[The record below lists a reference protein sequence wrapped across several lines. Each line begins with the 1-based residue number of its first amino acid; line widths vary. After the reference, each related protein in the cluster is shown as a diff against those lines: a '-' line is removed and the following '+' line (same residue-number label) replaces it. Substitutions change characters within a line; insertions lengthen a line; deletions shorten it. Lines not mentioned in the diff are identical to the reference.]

1 MRFRVV
7 HSLDWRTRIKCPALA
22 QQKEVAQQLADCLDV
37 VPGVSYVEIRLS
49 TGSIILLHSGRALD
63 TAAVG
68 EILSSALPGEGS
80 APSRW
85 ECTAGSPASLPD
97 ANRRSHVSGT
107 ILVLS
112 GAYILFEWLRRLLFS
127 RGGAG
132 RFSLLS
138 RVFNPPALVAIG
150 LGIPIMKEAL
160 KNLANRGF
168 SMDLLVTSAAG
179 LSILMGEAMAALV
192 VMWLVNFSEWLETR
206 TVEKTRK
213 AIRDMLSHD
222 VRDTWVVR
230 DGTEVLIAVSDLV
243 KGDIVAIRQGD
254 SVPAD
259 GKVVEG
265 EALINESAMTG
276 ESRPVFKVV
285 EDVVL
290 AGTTLEMG
298 KLLVQVESVG
308 EETRMGQIIRI
319 IEEGQ
324 EQKAEIIL
332 SSQRFSDSVVPF
344 SLALSLLTY
353 FITGNIHRA
362 MAMLIIA
369 CPCGVSLSTPTALSA
384 AMGNAARQ
392 GSLVKGGRYLEGA
405 GKIKHLTFDKT
416 GTLTSG
422 VPQVSR
428 VISLDERYDPIR
440 ILQLAASSQMHYK
453 HPMTLAVLKKVRE
466 SEIEIPQHEKTE
478 LIIGHGVKAKI
489 NGDEILVGSHHFM
502 EDYQV
507 DHEMGHKEEETML
520 AKGESVL
527 FVACNRRL
535 IGLMGVED
543 RMKETASEALS
554 ALKALGVE
562 HIAMFTGDREQH
574 ARALAQSLPIDTIR
588 WEQSPEDKA
597 SWVMHCKKL
606 YPDHVV
612 AMVGDGINDA
622 PAFSHADISFAMGDT
637 GADIAIEHA
646 DIVLHNGDLSLVA
659 QTVALGQKTL
669 DVIRQNYG
677 ISVGL
682 NVAGM
687 LLAAIG
693 WLPPLAGAVFH
704 NMITVGVV
712 SNSAKL
718 LFYKADLAELAQ
730 AAKGHGNGH
739 NDISRPRTAVGRSA
753 LPAGP
758 TDGRNIS
765 TTFDDHNLRIH
776 ADEAV

>member
-1 MRFRVV
+1 MPFQVV
-7 HSLDWRTRIKCPALA
+7 HVLEWRTRIRFPALA
-22 QQKEVAQQLADCLDV
+22 QRKEKAQRLVGALSDI
-37 VPGVSYVEIRLS
+37 PGISHVEVRLG
-49 TGSIILLHSGRALD
+49 TGSIILVHHRQAPD
-63 TAAVG
+63 MEAVRMVLANAISLPRRL
-68 EILSSALPGEGS
+68 ESSLKDRTS
-80 APSRW
+80 SV
-85 ECTAGSPASLPD
+85 SSLPD

-107 ILVLS
+107 VLVLAGVYIIVEWIRRVLFG
-112 GAYILFEWLRRLLFS
+112 GAA
-127 RGGAG
+127 AG
-132 RFSLLS
+132 RFSVVS
-138 RVFNPPALVAIG
+138 RIFNVPALVAVG
-150 LGIPIMKEAL
+150 LSIPIMREAL
-160 KNLANRGF
+160 RNLVSRGL
-168 SMDLLVTSAAG
+168 SMDFLVTSAAV

-213 AIRDMLSHD
+213 AIRDMLQQE
-222 VRDTWVVR
+222 VRETWVIREGV
-230 DGTEVLIAVSDLV
+230 EVQIAVSDLV
-243 KGDIVAIRQGD
+243 KEDIISIRQGD
-254 SVPAD
+254 AVPAD

-285 EDVVL
+285 GDVVL
-290 AGTTLEMG
+290 AGTTVEMG
-298 KLLVQVESVG
+298 KILLQVESTG
-308 EETRMGQIIRI
+308 EDTRLGQIIRL

-332 SSQRFSDSVVPF
+332 SSQRFSDAVVPF

-353 FITGNIHRA
+353 FFTGSIKRA

-384 AMGNAARQ
+384 AMGNAAQQ
-392 GSLVKGGRYLEGA
+392 GSLIKGGRYLEGA
-405 GKIKHLTFDKT
+405 GRIKHLTFDKT

-428 VISLDERYDPIR
+428 VISLDDHYQPIR

-453 HPMTLAVLKKVRE
+453 HPMTLAVLNKVRE
-466 SEIEIPQHEKTE
+466 TEIEIPRHEKTE

-507 DHEMGHKEEETML
+507 DHEMGHAEEERML
-520 AKGESVL
+520 AAGESVL

-543 RMKETASEALS
+543 RMKETATEALL

-562 HIAMFTGDREQH
+562 HVAMFTGDREQH
-574 ARALAQSLPIDTIR
+574 AKALAHSLPIDKIR

-597 SWVMHCKKL
+597 SWVMQCKRL

-637 GADIAIEHA
+637 GADVAIENA
-646 DIVLHNGDLSLVA
+646 DIVLRNGDLSLVA

-669 DVIRQNYG
+669 QVIRQNYG
-677 ISVGL
+677 IAVGL
-682 NVAGM
+682 NLAGM
-687 LLAAIG
+687 FLAALG
-693 WLPPLAGAVFH
+693 WLSPLAGAVFH
-704 NMITVGVV
+704 NLITVGVV
-712 SNSAKL
+712 SNSTKL
-718 LFYKADLAELAQ
+718 LFYRADLAALAKS
-730 AAKGHGNGH
+730 ADEGNG
-739 NDISRPRTAVGRSA
+739 NRY
-753 LPAGP
+753 
-758 TDGRNIS
+758 N
-765 TTFDDHNLRIH
+765 
-776 ADEAV
+776 

>member
-1 MRFRVV
+1 MENVREV
-7 HSLDWRTRIKCPALA
+7 LA
-22 QQKEVAQQLADCLDV
+22 AE
-37 VPGVSYVEIRLS
+37 
-49 TGSIILLHSGRALD
+49 
-63 TAAVG
+63 
-68 EILSSALPGEGS
+68 LP
-80 APSRW
+80 
-85 ECTAGSPASLPD
+85 TYSPAYSRSEAPGSSGSSLPD

-107 ILVLS
+107 VLVLA
-112 GAYILFEWLRRLLFS
+112 GAFIIVEWIRRFLF
-127 RGGAG
+127 GGASPG

-138 RVFNPPALVAIG
+138 RVFTPPALVAIG
-150 LGIPIMKEAL
+150 LSIPIVREAL
-160 KNLANRGF
+160 RNLINRGV
-168 SMDLLVTSAAG
+168 SMDLLVTSAAF

-206 TVEKTRK
+206 TVEQTRK
-213 AIRDMLSHD
+213 AIRDMLRQD
-222 VRDTWVVR
+222 VRDTWVIR
-230 DGTEVLIAVSDLV
+230 DGVEVQIAVSDLV
-243 KGDIVAIRQGD
+243 RGDVVSIRQGD
-254 SVPAD
+254 AVPAD

-285 EDVVL
+285 ADVVL
-290 AGTTLEMG
+290 AGTTVEMG

-308 EETRMGQIIRI
+308 EETRLGQIIRL

-332 SSQRFSDSVVPF
+332 SSQRFSDAVVPF

-353 FITGNIHRA
+353 FITGNIQRA

-392 GSLVKGGRYLEGA
+392 GSLVKGGRYLERA
-405 GKIKHLTFDKT
+405 GKLKHLTFDKT

-428 VISLDERYDPIR
+428 VISLDEQYDPIR
-440 ILQLAASSQMHYK
+440 VLQLAASSQMHYK
-453 HPMTLAVLKKVRE
+453 HPMTLAVLNKARE
-466 SEIEIPQHEKTE
+466 SEIEIPRHEKTE

-489 NGDEILVGSHHFM
+489 DGDEILVGSHHFM

-574 ARALAQSLPIDTIR
+574 ARALAHSLPIDTIR

-637 GADIAIEHA
+637 GADVAIEHA
-646 DIVLHNGDLSLVA
+646 DIVLQNGDLALVA

-669 DVIRQNYG
+669 DVISQNYG

-682 NVAGM
+682 NLAGM
-687 LLAAIG
+687 LLAALG

-704 NMITVGVV
+704 NLITVGVV

-718 LFYKADLAELAQ
+718 LFYKADLAELARR
-730 AAKGHGNGH
+730 AEEGNGNCH
-739 NDISRPRTAVGRSA
+739 KK
-753 LPAGP
+753 
-758 TDGRNIS
+758 
-765 TTFDDHNLRIH
+765 
-776 ADEAV
+776 